1 VGAQR
6 SMGMTEYSVPRAPQC
21 TPATQPLVRMQPA
34 GLPRDAHHAPHAPC
48 IRARE
53 ATRQRKCKQQSW
65 GVPRSGAARP
75 AGGGGAS
82 CHSPIG
88 QPRAHIM
95 DVLLGAQTRLP
106 PALHMSRR
114 HRQPAPREAPRVS
127 PGAQVA
133 SYRPLVIRGPRKR
146 PQPISRPLRSLH
158 GLCPSLAFPPT
169 IFLRNPQRAT
179 PKLFKTS
186 GIYSLP

>member
-1 VGAQR
+1 MRTSGCVAGVHCGAR
-6 SMGMTEYSVPRAPQC
+6 GTLYSVMPMLRCAP
-21 TPATQPLVRMQPA
+21 TR
-34 GLPRDAHHAPHAPC
+34 GS
-48 IRARE
+48 RAR
-53 ATRQRKCKQQSW
+53 
-65 GVPRSGAARP
+65 GHAAAQVQTTIMGRP
-75 AGGGGAS
+75 AVRRRPACRGGGAS